1 MSEQKNGFRY
11 DIETTKN
18 KPLIIQQLE
27 YVRKTPPDAF
37 ASNPWFVFPL
47 SNPRQGFVRLF
58 AGVAPTGLNGFF
70 ANAPSRRTIAKA
82 VEATSSPH
90 MLTDPKLKA
99 LVAKRFYQPKQWL
112 TSSFENA
119 QQEHSRGGFVLAV
132 DLPIDHISKY
142 IELLTVRTNE
152 IVYNVPRE
160 IVKQSLVQIAAFG
173 PNSLQYFQSH

>member
-18 KPLIIQQLE
+18 KPFIIQQLE
-27 YVRKTPPDAF
+27 YVRKTPPEAF

-58 AGVAPTGLNGFF
+58 AGVAPTALNGFF
-70 ANAPSRRTIAKA
+70 ANAPSRRTIAEA

-90 MLTDPKLKA
+90 FLTDSKLRA
-99 LVAKRFYQPKQWL
+99 LAAKRFYQPDQWL

-119 QQEHSRGGFVLAV
+119 QKEHARNGFVLSV
-132 DLPIDHISKY
+132 DIPVHDISKY
-142 IELLTVRTNE
+142 IDLFTVRTYE
-152 IVYNVPRE
+152 IVYKVPRE

-173 PNSLQYFQSH
+173 PDSLQYFQ